1 MKQATKITQTVLF
14 LLLQSVLPALAGLQ
28 QFTVKITASPQA
40 DEITWG
46 SLTDNTPGSAKASGG
61 EAIVRGEAE
70 TGTVMVAHDRRGG
83 LYGYF
88 VVDAAELTLDMNTDV
103 ATGGEMNKQLTTFM
117 QLAGNN
123 SGQNSSQMMAL
134 ISKNTDNDLGAL
146 MLLVGANTFS
156 YEQTEL
162 LLNQGGSY
170 LDSPLVRRVKAR
182 MASLALR
189 RPGTMFRELTMND
202 TKGRQVRLSDYCGR
216 GQYVLVDFWASW
228 CGPCRME
235 MPNVVACYEKYH
247 DKGFNVVGVSFDQ
260 NHDAWVRGIESLGM
274 KWPQMSDLKGW
285 GCAAHEVYGINSI
298 PASILLDPQG
308 KIVAV
313 DLRGEALGQKLAE
326 LFQE

>member
-1 MKQATKITQTVLF
+1 
-14 LLLQSVLPALAGLQ
+14 
-28 QFTVKITASPQA
+28 
-40 DEITWG
+40 
-46 SLTDNTPGSAKASGG
+46 
-61 EAIVRGEAE
+61 
-70 TGTVMVAHDRRGG
+70 MVAHDRRGG